1 MGSRQDRGVTAA
13 PSEDLELSLRRTGG
27 LAGLPMEASLNTRD
41 LDPEEAERILGAL
54 DRVDL
59 ASVQDRPDA
68 PPGAADMFQ
77 YQLEVRGPRRTQTV
91 RFGER
96 QMPAE
101 LAPVVRALMRHAK
114 PGR

>member
-1 MGSRQDRGVTAA
+1 MAR
-13 PSEDLELSLRRTGG
+13 EDLELSLRRTGG

-41 LDPEEAERILGAL
+41 LDPEAAQRILDAL

-77 YQLEVRGPRRTQTV
+77 YQLEVRGPRGTQTV
-91 RFGER
+91 RFSER
-96 QMPAE
+96 QMPEE
-101 LAPVVRALMRHAK
+101 LAAVIRALMRRAE

>member
-1 MGSRQDRGVTAA
+1 MV
-13 PSEDLELSLRRTGG
+13 
-27 LAGLPMEASLNTRD
+27 ASLNTRD
-41 LDPEEAERILGAL
+41 LDPEEADRILDAL

-68 PPGAADMFQ
+68 PPGAADTFQ

-91 RFGER
+91 RFSER

-101 LAPVVRALMRHAK
+101 LAPVVRALMRRAE